1 MNDRAALTPSPVS
14 PADAAALLRGRR
26 TVDLFRAG
34 ECPGRETLREA
45 IDVARWAPN
54 HHRTEPWRF
63 ALLGPESQAAII
75 DLNTELLT
83 ASKGGEIAAAKRQR
97 WEAMPGWLAV
107 SCVRDEDPITAQ
119 EDYAACAC
127 AVQNLA
133 LYLHSAGVGTKWAS
147 GAVTRLPAFLD
158 IIGADRDREYCV
170 GLIWYGY
177 PKRAPRS
184 QRKSLDMIIRER
196 P

>member
-14 PADAAALLRGRR
+14 PADAAVLLRGRR
-26 TVDLFRAG
+26 TIERFRAG
-34 ECPGRETLREA
+34 EYPDEAIVREA

-54 HHRTEPWRF
+54 HHLTEPWRF
-63 ALLGPESQAAII
+63 VLLGPESRAAII

-83 ASKGGEIAAAKRQR
+83 ASKGAEIAAAKRER
-97 WEAMPGWLAV
+97 WSAMPGWLAV
-107 SCVRDEDPITAQ
+107 TCVRDEDPITAQ

-127 AVQNLA
+127 AIQNLA
-133 LYLHSAGVGTKWAS
+133 LYLHSGDIGTKWSS
-147 GAVTRLPAFLD
+147 GAITREPAFLD
-158 IIGADRDREYCV
+158 IIGADRGHEYCV

-177 PKRAPRS
+177 PARAPRS
-184 QRKSLDMIIRER
+184 QRKSLDQIIRHR